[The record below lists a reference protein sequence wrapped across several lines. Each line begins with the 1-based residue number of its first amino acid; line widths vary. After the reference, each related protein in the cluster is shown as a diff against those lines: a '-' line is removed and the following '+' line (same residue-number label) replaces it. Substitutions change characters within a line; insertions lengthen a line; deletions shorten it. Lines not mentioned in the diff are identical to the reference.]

1 MTERG
6 SRKSLAG
13 TVISTKTDKTVM
25 VLVERLTKHRTYGKY
40 IRRRSK
46 YMAHD
51 PRNRCQIGDR
61 VKIVESRPISKRKRW
76 QVIDIATKNGINT
89 QADQEHS
96 TPSSSSEPTK

>member
-13 TVISTKTDKTVM
+13 TVVSNKMEKTALI
-25 VLVERLTKHRTYGKY
+25 LVERLTKHQTYGKY

-51 PRNRCQIGDR
+51 SQNKCRIGDKVR
-61 VKIVESRPISKRKRW
+61 IVESRPMSKRKRW
-76 QVIDIATKNGINT
+76 QVMEILTKGNIE
-89 QADQEHS
+89 D
-96 TPSSSSEPTK
+96 

>member
-13 TVISTKTDKTVM
+13 TVVSNTMEKTAL
-25 VLVERLTKHRTYGKY
+25 VLVERLTKHGVYGKY

-51 PRNRCQIGDR
+51 PRNECQIGDK

-76 QVIDIATKNGINT
+76 QVIEILSKANI
-89 QADQEHS
+89 E
-96 TPSSSSEPTK
+96 E